1 MVTTTRNNLVE
12 SIEPMKAPASTA
24 FLTGSWVKADGS
36 GGVVPLTPTAK
47 VLGLCGETVSS
58 TDSNYATAKYISVD
72 TVSKDV
78 DRFLM
83 PVISTITAGAFVT
96 GTTYTILTVGTT
108 DFTLIGAASNTV
120 GVSFVATGAG
130 SGTGTATTA
139 GGATAAMEQLTFD
152 VSGSDAYSLNI
163 TTAGTQFR
171 ITKYISSTQVE
182 VSVLL
187 TQ

>member
-24 FLTGSWVKADGS
+24 FLTGSWVKADGT

-83 PVISTITAGAFVT
+83 PVTT
-96 GTTYTILTVGTT
+96 GT
-108 DFTLIGAASNTV
+108 
-120 GVSFVATGAG
+120 
-130 SGTGTATTA
+130 
-139 GGATAAMEQLTFD
+139 ATAAMEQSTFD
-152 VSGSDAYSLNI
+152 VDAGNSYGLDVSG
-163 TTAGTQFR
+163 AGTQFR
-171 ITKYISSTQVE
+171 ITKFISATQVE